1 MHHLL
6 IASLLSVGQ
15 PTAQLSDITISQTIS
30 VHADSLSFK
39 DYFGNYIMQANDQI
53 PKIKIYYKNG
63 SLVALAGDYPETK
76 LTKKQD
82 DEFEEANYGA
92 AVFFIRKDGNV
103 VGIKVVV
110 QGQEMLGD
118 KEM

>member
-15 PTAQLSDITISQTIS
+15 PTAQLSDITIPQTIS
-30 VHADSLSFK
+30 VQADSLSFK
-39 DYFGNYIMQANDQI
+39 DYFGNYKMQANDQI

-76 LTKKQD
+76 LSKNKMM
-82 DEFEEANYGA
+82 NL
-92 AVFFIRKDGNV
+92 RKRITELLYFLSEKMGSLL
-103 VGIKVVV
+103 
-110 QGQEMLGD
+110 E
-118 KEM
+118 

>member
-15 PTAQLSDITISQTIS
+15 PTAQLSDMTISQTIS
-30 VHADSLSFK
+30 VQADSLSFK
-39 DYFGNYIMQANDQI
+39 DYFGSYKMQANDQI

-76 LTKKQD
+76 LSKKQD

-92 AVFFIRKDGNV
+92 AVFLSEKM
-103 VGIKVVV
+103 
-110 QGQEMLGD
+110 EMWLAL
-118 KEM
+118 K